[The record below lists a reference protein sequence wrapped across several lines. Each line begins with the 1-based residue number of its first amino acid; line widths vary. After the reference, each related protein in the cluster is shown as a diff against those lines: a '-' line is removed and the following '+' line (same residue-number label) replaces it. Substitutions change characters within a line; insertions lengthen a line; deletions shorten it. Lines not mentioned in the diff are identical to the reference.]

1 MQVRL
6 AFSIAIKAKGD
17 ILVLDEVLAV
27 GDEAF
32 QRKCF
37 SYFAQLKKEKKTVV
51 LVTHSM
57 ESVQQFCN
65 RAALIDRDHEL
76 VVGGPSEVAQ
86 IYRQLNNLNVE
97 TKTSKA
103 ALNRHV
109 SINCDF
115 NNLGKT
121 LDFSIQFNAKKSLAD
136 VVLTFM
142 IIRDNGEIVY
152 RFTTDEKFE
161 NKIIDLNLSQV
172 LKLSIDNILPN
183 GLFSVQVGVKSRDR
197 AHVYALV
204 DDIVKFEIV
213 NQGSYNNDV
222 FWKPNEEF
230 HLSKSWDAS

>member
-1 MQVRL
+1 MCSSDL
-6 AFSIAIKAKGD
+6 
-17 ILVLDEVLAV
+17 
-27 GDEAF
+27 
-32 QRKCF
+32 
-37 SYFAQLKKEKKTVV
+37 
-51 LVTHSM
+51 
-57 ESVQQFCN
+57 
-65 RAALIDRDHEL
+65 
-76 VVGGPSEVAQ
+76 
-86 IYRQLNNLNVE
+86 VE

-109 SINCDF
+109 SIACDF

-230 HLSKSWDAS
+230 HLSKS

>member
-1 MQVRL
+1 
-6 AFSIAIKAKGD
+6 
-17 ILVLDEVLAV
+17 
-27 GDEAF
+27 
-32 QRKCF
+32 
-37 SYFAQLKKEKKTVV
+37 
-51 LVTHSM
+51 
-57 ESVQQFCN
+57 
-65 RAALIDRDHEL
+65 
-76 VVGGPSEVAQ
+76 
-86 IYRQLNNLNVE
+86 
-97 TKTSKA
+97 
-103 ALNRHV
+103 
-109 SINCDF
+109 
-115 NNLGKT
+115 
-121 LDFSIQFNAKKSLAD
+121 
-136 VVLTFM
+136 M

-161 NKIIDLNLSQV
+161 NKIINLNLSQV